1 MSIPSSYECNHS
13 RARHILALARAHYVL
28 THGRGIVDARG
39 RLICNVHARR
49 LVDEYGNVRETHDAP
64 ALAPHHADDM
74 AHAVAYA
81 LTLACATQY
90 TLAQLRNGT
99 GFPRGA
105 RFVMVSP

>member
-1 MSIPSSYECNHS
+1 MSIPSSYECDPS
-13 RARHILALARAHYVL
+13 RARHILALTRAPYVL
-28 THGRGIVDARG
+28 LPGRGIVDACG

-49 LVDEYGNVRETHDAP
+49 VVDDLGHVRETQGAP

-81 LTLACATQY
+81 LNMASARQY
-90 TLAQLRNGT
+90 TLAELRNGT